1 MIRRGALIVCVL
13 LLVLDQVTKY
23 VAEQYLLLGEPRPV
37 IDGFFNFTLVY
48 NPGAAFGMF
57 GDLPDP
63 WRRITLGAVSLLA
76 LLVVIR
82 FMYKEARDDVVSQ
95 YALVAILS
103 GAIGNIIDRVR
114 FDAVIDFLDFYIG
127 EHHWPAFNVADS
139 AISVGVCVLMFRVVF
154 AKRTELGGAQ
164 AEPVAIK

>member
-48 NPGAAFGMF
+48 TPGAAFAMF

-114 FDAVIDFLDFYIG
+114 FDAVIDFLDFYI
-127 EHHWPAFNVADS
+127 
-139 AISVGVCVLMFRVVF
+139 
-154 AKRTELGGAQ
+154 
-164 AEPVAIK
+164 

>member
-1 MIRRGALIVCVL
+1 MIRRGALVICL
-13 LLVLDQVTKY
+13 LLIVIDQITKY
-23 VAEQYLLLGEPRPV
+23 FAERYLFLGEPVPV
-37 IDGFFNFTLVY
+37 IEGLFNFTLVY

-82 FMYKEARDDVVSQ
+82 FMYKEAREDVVSQ

-139 AISVGVCVLMFRVVF
+139 AISLGVCLLMFRVVF
-154 AKRTELGGAQ
+154 AKRTDIESTQ
-164 AEPVAIK
+164 VEPVAIK